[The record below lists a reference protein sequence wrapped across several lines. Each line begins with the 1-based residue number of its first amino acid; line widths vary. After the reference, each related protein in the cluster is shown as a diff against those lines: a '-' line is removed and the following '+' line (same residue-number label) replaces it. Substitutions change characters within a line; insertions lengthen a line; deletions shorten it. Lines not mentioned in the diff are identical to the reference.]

1 VARSLGIS
9 LQPDGFS
16 FVLLEGSTRR
26 YTVKAAGSG
35 GLDPEARDPLKALG
49 KTLSRALKTG
59 AKGSRRDQVVV
70 TVPSVDTVLR
80 ELSLPF
86 SDRDK
91 VHSVLK
97 FEVES
102 DLYHYDIDEV
112 VCDFL
117 ELQDERAT
125 STILVAALPKKDIAT
140 ALDLA
145 EAGGFDP
152 PVLDLD
158 LGALAAA
165 LPELAPAGG
174 ESGPES
180 DELEGFFYV
189 GPYSSLLIVR
199 GPEGLRAV
207 RAMRSGWRELGRGLE
222 DAGEEELR
230 GAESEPGA
238 EASAPGDEASAPA
251 AEEPLLAGPAGDSG
265 GDDEEGDEED
275 QEGGSER
282 LFRADPGLPVGL
294 GLDTVLENA
303 PPAARTALVRR
314 LVGEVRRGLA
324 AVASAPVQQLHLLG
338 AGLPGLEEALQ
349 TRLGIPAAAL
359 PAPGTAPDG
368 SAPDPIALGA
378 ALRGLGALGPR
389 MNFRQEE
396 YRFTRGFERVEGAFT
411 VMLLG
416 LIAWLMVD
424 SVILYKK
431 SRPLKTDADRIFVRA
446 KARVDK
452 LNQIVR
458 DKNYPPDWT
467 VKTAFEGLEVDPLRR
482 INLLEGRVKSQKL
495 KLDEMLGKTGAEMP
509 QSCLEAWRLLMDVL
523 SKEFDGY
530 PDRWMLES
538 LSFESIPGSTRLGAH
553 VKASFGVSVF
563 SDDPIQARSK
573 LDHIVRTLDQEEWTI
588 GNAQKPA
595 VVTPGGFTGADTH
608 GAQFGKIE
616 VQISVD
622 KAQELG
628 L

>member
-1 VARSLGIS
+1 MARSLGLS

-16 FVLLEGSTRR
+16 FALLEGNARR

-35 GLDPEARDPLKALG
+35 RLDPEARDPLKALG
-49 KTLSRALKTG
+49 KTLARALKNG
-59 AKGSRRDQVVV
+59 GKGSRRDQIVV

-91 VHSVLK
+91 VHSILK
-97 FEVES
+97 YEIES

-140 ALDLA
+140 ALDMA
-145 EAGGFDP
+145 DVGGFDP
-152 PVLDLD
+152 PILDLD
-158 LGALAAA
+158 LGALATA
-165 LPELAPAGG
+165 LPEFAPAGEEG
-174 ESGPES
+174 GPES

-189 GPYSSLLIVR
+189 GPYSSLLVVH

-222 DAGEEELR
+222 DAGEEEPAGGNAEER
-230 GAESEPGA
+230 GGGEAPGA
-238 EASAPGDEASAPA
+238 GPADGPG
-251 AEEPLLAGPAGDSG
+251 EEPLAMDSPGEAEEEGGEDEDAAGP
-265 GDDEEGDEED
+265 
-275 QEGGSER
+275 ER

-303 PPAARTALVRR
+303 PPGALTSLVRR

-324 AVASAPVQQLHLLG
+324 AVAAAPVQKLHLLG
-338 AGLPGLEEALQ
+338 VPLPGLEEALQ
-349 TRLGIPAAAL
+349 TRLGIPAAFL
-359 PAPGTAPDG
+359 PPVQTAPDGTAPD
-368 SAPDPIALGA
+368 AIALGA
-378 ALRGLGALGPR
+378 ALRGLGASGSR

-396 YRFTRGFERVEGAFT
+396 YRYTRGFERVEGAFT

-431 SRPLKTDADRIFVRA
+431 SMPLKTDADRIFVRA
-446 KARVDK
+446 KGRVDK

-458 DKNYPPDWT
+458 DKEYPEDWT
-467 VKTAFEGLEVDPLRR
+467 IKTAFEGLDVDPLRR
-482 INLLEGRVKSQKL
+482 IDLLEGRVKTQKL
-495 KLDEMLGKTGAEMP
+495 KLDEMLGKSGAEMP

-523 SKEFDGY
+523 SREFDGY
-530 PDRWMLES
+530 PGRWMLES
-538 LSFESIPGSTRLGAH
+538 LSFEAIPGSNRLGAH
-553 VKASFGVSVF
+553 VKTHFGISVF
-563 SDDPIQARSK
+563 SDDPIKARSQ
-573 LDHIVRTLDQEEWTI
+573 LDRISRALDQAEWTI

-595 VVTPGGFTGADTH
+595 VVTPGGFTGADTP
-608 GAQFGKIE
+608 GAQFGQFD

-622 KAQELG
+622 KAEELG